1 MNKIIVTICSAALVV
16 VGTLSVNQLSFNHND
31 AINTGSDNTA
41 VVQYADKA
49 DENCLIEDS
58 YKEAVTAPVKDTTDK
73 AKAASPVE
81 TKAEDNIVVK
91 ASKKEAVNEVNSIA
105 IAEQKDSLKKD
116 AQAAVQKAP
125 QTAEADSVKN
135 TPVSSNTANKTA
147 ASDVKNAYVYKN
159 VDLSQCNNIQ
169 EVVALLQKNG
179 FKYITMGNV
188 EQISSLKDILAL
200 ICNKNND
207 DTSTPTEK
215 PEKPTPTTKPERPTP
230 TPTTKPERP
239 TPTPTQAPSNDT
251 NTGVSSYASQVL
263 QLVNQ
268 ERAKEGLS
276 ALTTNSTLQ
285 AAAEKRAQ
293 ETVQSFSHTRP
304 NGTSFST
311 VLKEYGISYRAA
323 GENIA
328 YGQKTPQE
336 VVKAW
341 MNSSGHRANIMSPKF
356 GKIGIGVYQKNGV
369 IYWSQLFTN

>member
-1 MNKIIVTICSAALVV
+1 MKKIIVTICSAALVV
-16 VGTLSVNQLSFNHND
+16 AGTLSVNQLSLNHND
-31 AINTGSDNTA
+31 AINTSSDNTA

-49 DENCLIEDS
+49 EVNSLIEDS
-58 YKEAVTAPVKDTTDK
+58 NKEAVTAPVKDTTDK
-73 AKAASPVE
+73 AKMAAPVE
-81 TKAEDNIVVK
+81 TKAEDKTVVK
-91 ASKKEAVNEVNSIA
+91 ATKKEGVKEANSIA
-105 IAEQKDSLKKD
+105 
-116 AQAAVQKAP
+116 QAGVQKAP
-125 QTAEADSVKN
+125 QTAEADSVKT
-135 TPVSSNTANKTA
+135 TPVSSNTDNKTA
-147 ASDVKNAYVYKN
+147 TSDVKNAYVYKN
-159 VDLSQCNNIQ
+159 VDLSQCDNIQ

-179 FKYITMGNV
+179 FTYITMGNV

-200 ICNKNND
+200 ICNNNND
-207 DTSTPTEK
+207 DTSTPTTK
-215 PEKPTPTTKPERPTP
+215 PEK
-230 TPTTKPERP
+230 P

-251 NTGVSSYASQVL
+251 DTSVSSYASQVL
-263 QLVNQ
+263 KLVNQ

-341 MNSSGHRANIMSPKF
+341 MNSSGHRANIMSAKF
-356 GKIGIGVYQKNGV
+356 SKIGIGVYQKNGV
-369 IYWSQLFTN
+369 TYWSQLFTN